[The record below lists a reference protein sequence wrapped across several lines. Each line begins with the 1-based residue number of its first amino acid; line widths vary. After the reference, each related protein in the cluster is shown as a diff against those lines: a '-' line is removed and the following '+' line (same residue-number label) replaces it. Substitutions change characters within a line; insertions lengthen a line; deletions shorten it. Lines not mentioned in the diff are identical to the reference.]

1 MQVAIK
7 KEEITMT
14 IRDLIEQGIQLQ
26 GWIKVIKWDSDMEN
40 SEIIS
45 DTSSVNGENIAEEAL
60 DLEIKYMYAE
70 DSDFIIE
77 VIETEE

>member
-7 KEEITMT
+7 MEEIIMT

-26 GWIKVIKWDSDMEN
+26 GWIKVIKWDSDMEK

-45 DTSSVNGENIAEEAL
+45 YTPSANGENIAEEAL

>member
-1 MQVAIK
+1 
-7 KEEITMT
+7 MT
-14 IRDLIEQGIQLQ
+14 INDLIEQGIQLQ

-45 DTSSVNGENIAEEAL
+45 DTSSVNGENITEEAL

-70 DSDFIIE
+70 DGDFIIE